1 MAEADLMRELHDAY
15 VWKINAAVEEGRMDL
30 VWQFA
35 DEYTDEALQLMTTL
49 QSAGCGRPECA
60 VCARGTSSSPTLP
73 ARRRW
78 LWWRHPSVT

>member
-15 VWKINAAVEEGRMDL
+15 VWKVNAAVEEGRMDL

-49 QSAGCGRPECA
+49 ESPGCGRPECA
-60 VCARGTSSSPTLP
+60 ICARDGSSATVPP
-73 ARRRW
+73 RRRW
-78 LWWRHPSVT
+78 FRRRHPSAR